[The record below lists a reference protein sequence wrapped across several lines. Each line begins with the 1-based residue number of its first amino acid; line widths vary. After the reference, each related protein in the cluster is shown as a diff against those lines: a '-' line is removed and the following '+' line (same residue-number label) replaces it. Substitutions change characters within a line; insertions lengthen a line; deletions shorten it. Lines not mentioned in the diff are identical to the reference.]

1 MKVLLINPPWAID
14 SKSVWSVINPCYPSL
29 GLLYIAGVLLKNGHG
44 ITMIDA
50 RAEQLTRETLRAR
63 LLSLKEAPDFIGL
76 TATTRIINNALESAK
91 ICREVFP
98 QAKIVFGG
106 VHPTLLPEEVLFSD
120 FVDFVIRDEGEYAMS
135 ELVDGKPLNEILGL
149 SYKADGGFIHNDRR
163 PFLADLDDLPLLPTH
178 LLPME
183 KYHPALGAYKRL
195 PAFGLVAAR
204 GCPGHCTYCYQNF
217 GPRIRCHSARR
228 LADQIKELQK
238 NHNIREISF
247 YDDTFTAVRE
257 NVREFCRLI
266 IEEKIDITWSCFSRV
281 DCVDREI
288 LQALKDAGC
297 HQILFGVESADP
309 QILQN
314 IKKRINLERVEEVVN
329 MTKEIGINCRL
340 TFMFGNQGE
349 TEETMEKT
357 LRYAIKLD
365 PDVVVF
371 NITTPFPGT
380 EVFKWADENGYLK
393 TKDWSQYNFAQPI
406 LELPTVSSAKVE
418 EFYKKAFRKFYFRP
432 RYLFKRLYKISAY
445 DTNTLKAVIKFF
457 FRWILGIRKNIEAYS
472 LEGSVKS

>member
-1 MKVLLINPPWAID
+1 MKVLLINPPWTID

-29 GLLYIAGVLLKNGHG
+29 GLLYIAGVLLKNGHDVT
-44 ITMIDA
+44 IIDA

-63 LLSLKEAPDFIGL
+63 LVALKSIPDFIGL
-76 TATTRIINNALESAK
+76 TATTRIINNALESAR
-91 ICREVFP
+91 ICRGVFP
-98 QAKIVFGG
+98 RARIVFGG
-106 VHPTLLPEEVLFSD
+106 VHPTLMPEEVLSND
-120 FVDFVIRDEGEYAMS
+120 FVDFVIRDEGEFAMN
-135 ELVDGKPLNEILGL
+135 ELVSGRPLNEILGL
-149 SYKADGGFIHNDRR
+149 SYKEGRGFIHNGRR
-163 PFLADLDDLPLLPTH
+163 PFLANLDDLPLLPTY
-178 LLPME
+178 LLPM
-183 KYHPALGAYKRL
+183 KRYHPALGAYKRL

-204 GCPGHCTYCYQNF
+204 GCPGRCTYCYQNF
-217 GPRIRCHSARR
+217 GPRIRYHSARR
-228 LADQIKELQK
+228 LVEQIRELQK
-238 NHNIREISF
+238 NHKIREISF

-266 IEEKIDITWSCFSRV
+266 KAGNINLTLSCFSRV
-281 DCVDREI
+281 DCVDQEI

-314 IKKRINLERVEEVVN
+314 IKKRINLERVEEVMK
-329 MTKEIGINCRL
+329 MTKGVGINCRL

-357 LRYAIKLD
+357 LKYAIKLD

-432 RYLFKRLYKISAY
+432 RYLLRRLYKISAY
-445 DTNTLKAVIKFF
+445 DANTLKAALKFF
-457 FRWILGIRKNIEAYS
+457 FRWILGFRE
-472 LEGSVKS
+472 EGI